1 MVLDDIR
8 VIQVFEQVDFH
19 LHVLEISGAQV
30 LQAHLLDSN
39 GLTGAPVEGAIDA
52 AKGAFAQAVAQLV
65 VLETGDILGG
75 PLCCS
80 ISAGSLFTLLAVA
93 GLSAVVGR
101 GRGLLCVAGRAW
113 GQVVRGLRG
122 ARVGCPVRRL
132 RGVVRHHGGRSRGV
146 SLVACRLS
154 SGPRPAAVLW
164 LWAAY
169 SRGWLRLCL
178 RLRLRLLAA
187 VVEGGEGGGCGGGSQ
202 LWSRIPLRANYYG
215 RGCSRILRAF
225 VVCACASRA
234 DVLAGSVA
242 DALAVIWRSYA
253 VRVLGIPAAN
263 GDGRCDVI
271 APNGSLLLR
280 REERDGKLCA
290 RRLSLQ
296 RALEHAG
303 SGGEVGVGESQW
315 CGTELDVP
323 ARWAPRHRWS
333 GSGST
338 GTPPPRP
345 HHKLLL
351 QNPHDMD
358 FTTVRYVLMRN
369 AS

>member
-1 MVLDDIR
+1 MPR
-8 VIQVFEQVDFH
+8 AKASRGC
-19 LHVLEISGAQV
+19 EIPWRA
-30 LQAHLLDSN
+30 L
-39 GLTGAPVEGAIDA
+39 
-52 AKGAFAQAVAQLV
+52 
-65 VLETGDILGG
+65 
-75 PLCCS
+75 
-80 ISAGSLFTLLAVA
+80 
-93 GLSAVVGR
+93 
-101 GRGLLCVAGRAW
+101 AGR
-113 GQVVRGLRG
+113 
-122 ARVGCPVRRL
+122 
-132 RGVVRHHGGRSRGV
+132 
-146 SLVACRLS
+146 VACRLS